1 MGTRKEKK
9 RKEKESEKEKGI
21 YIRSRKYACLK

>member
-21 YIRSRKYACLK
+21 YIRSRKYTCLK